1 MSDQKVIYS
10 TLRFLQSPS
19 ESQNRIRPGRTQRPG
34 KTDDKEFSV
43 PWHLIAV
50 ILGILC
56 LLLLVTVAVLGTKIF
71 QYIQENHQQ
80 REKIRNLSQEYQ
92 IVQNDSYFKEQL
104 LTNKI
109 LEYNSRENESLQQKM
124 KQDFIER
131 TCQRKNIG
139 KLYESHWSC
148 CGIKCY
154 YFIPEYKNW
163 KGCKQTCQSY
173 NSFLLKINDQDELT
187 FIQTQTYRNYY
198 WIGLSYKGGERKWKW
213 IDSDPLLGMHY
224 AFMNISGRGQCAFL
238 SSTRITNAECSQKYN
253 CICEKTIGDI
263 FFPCFNNYKK
273 R

>member
-1 MSDQKVIYS
+1 MVLTHTRDPGLERPASSTAFLDQCSPPASLPGIDTEMSDQKVIYS

-34 KTDDKEFSV
+34 KTDDKVFSALASHCSDSWDPLFTTIGDSCSV
-43 PWHLIAV
+43 
-50 ILGILC
+50 GD
-56 LLLLVTVAVLGTKIF
+56 KD
-71 QYIQENHQQ
+71 YIQENDQQ
-80 REKIRNLSQEYQ
+80 RENIRNLSQEYQ

-109 LEYNSRENESLQQKM
+109 LECNSRENESLQQKM

-173 NSFLLKINDQDELT
+173 NSFLLKINDQDELRDLQPS
-187 FIQTQTYRNYY
+187 FKPKL
-198 WIGLSYKGGERKWKW
+198 IGITTGLDYHIMEEKENGNGLTVTHFW
-213 IDSDPLLGMHY
+213 GCTMH
-224 AFMNISGRGQCAFL
+224 S
-238 SSTRITNAECSQKYN
+238 
-253 CICEKTIGDI
+253 
-263 FFPCFNNYKK
+263 
-273 R
+273 

>member
-56 LLLLVTVAVLGTKIF
+56 LLLSVTVAVLGTKIF

-80 REKIRNLSQEYQ
+80 RENIRNLSQEYR

-109 LEYNSRENESLQQKM
+109 LECNSRENESLQQKM

-198 WIGLSYKGGERKWKW
+198 WIGLSYNRGERKWKW

-238 SSTRITNAECSQKYN
+238 SSTRITNAECSQMYN